1 MASVTANGITLEY
14 ETWGDPGAPPVLL
27 IMGLGMQLT
36 SWPDAFRDG
45 LVARGFRVIAFDNRD
60 CGLSTRIRV
69 RRTPNLMLQIA
80 RAWARL
86 PVRAPYTLDDM
97 AADTVALLDA
107 LHIARTHIV
116 GVSMGGM
123 IAQVVAA
130 RDPERIASLTSI
142 MSSTGNR
149 RVSKSKPDA
158 RRALLSR
165 PDDPDNPE
173 SVIRHLIE
181 LFGVIGSPGYPADH
195 GELRQRIERSV
206 RRSYY
211 PPGTAHQLLA
221 IMASGD
227 RRWLLPKITAPTL
240 VIHGAADPLVPVA
253 AGRDTA
259 QHIKGAQLKVIDG
272 MGHDLPLALQPVL
285 VEAIAA
291 HCMAA
296 TASSPA
302 EPLHAAQA
310 SPDPAAIGA

>member
-1 MASVTANGITLEY
+1 MANVTANGITLEY
-14 ETWGDPGAPPVLL
+14 ETWGDPAAAPILL

-36 SWPDAFRDG
+36 SWPDAFREG
-45 LVARGFRVIAFDNRD
+45 LVAHGFRVLAFDNRD

-69 RRTPNLMLQIA
+69 RKTPNLLLQIA
-80 RAWARL
+80 RAWARM
-86 PVRAPYTLDDM
+86 PVRSPYTLDDM
-97 AADTVALLDA
+97 AADTLGLLDA
-107 LHIARTHIV
+107 LHVARAHVV

-123 IAQVVAA
+123 IAQVIAA
-130 RDPERIASLTSI
+130 RYPERTASLTSI
-142 MSSTGNR
+142 MSTTGNR

-173 SVIRHLIE
+173 SVTRHLIE

-195 GELRQRIERSV
+195 GELRARIERSV

-211 PPGTAHQLLA
+211 PAGTAHQLLA
-221 IMASGD
+221 ILASGD
-227 RRWLLPKITAPTL
+227 RRWLLPSITAPTL
-240 VIHGAADPLVPVA
+240 VIHGADDPLVPVA

-259 QHIKGAQLKVIDG
+259 HHIKGAHLKVIEG

-291 HCMAA
+291 HCRMADASSRPA
-296 TASSPA
+296 TAEA
-302 EPLHAAQA
+302 GGDAAG
-310 SPDPAAIGA
+310 AAGAI

>member
-1 MASVTANGITLEY
+1 MASVTANGITVEY
-14 ETWGDPGAPPVLL
+14 ETWGDPAAPPILL

-45 LVARGFRVIAFDNRD
+45 LVAQGFRVIAFDNRD

-69 RRTPNLMLQIA
+69 RKSPNLMLQIA

-107 LHIARTHIV
+107 LGVARAHLV

-130 RDPERIASLTSI
+130 RHPERTASLTSI
-142 MSSTGNR
+142 MSSSGNR
-149 RVSKSKPDA
+149 RVSRSKPDA

-173 SVIRHLIE
+173 SVTRHLIE

-211 PPGTAHQLLA
+211 PAGTAHQLLA

-227 RRWLLPKITAPTL
+227 RRWLLPKISAPTL

-259 QHIKGAQLKVIDG
+259 HHIKGAELKVIDG

-291 HCMAA
+291 HCRAA
-296 TASSPA
+296 APA
-302 EPLHAAQA
+302 AAPLPAAQRA
-310 SPDPAAIGA
+310 LAPAAAAP